1 MYRRAIY
8 LALQR
13 KIDPSLGDWWVPLE
27 EALGVDLKEIEPVP
41 HRQELLDLMIA
52 KSLRRAFAQER
63 EDRARVVAEL
73 AAKNDTAFL

>member
-1 MYRRAIY
+1 
-8 LALQR
+8 
-13 KIDPSLGDWWVPLE
+13 LE
-27 EALGVDLKEIEPVP
+27 EALGVDLKEIEGPVP
-41 HRQELLDLMIA
+41 TTHRQELLDVMIS